1 MFTTLFKSNSRKLP
15 NKHLSEFEKKEALN
29 KTCFVQNLGLEIG
42 LPVNGWNFGA
52 SHISQVGM
60 TTFLPVRTFQRQTLI
75 RVQTIGQLGPNILG
89 SMIPYIH
96 QPTSVLNTAQL
107 PNLICGAI
115 LEATWWAKEL
125 RIAVPTSHAR
135 QEGKWAEDSR
145 ATGRRYKCMRWIGL
159 GRLY

>member
-75 RVQTIGQLGPNILG
+75 RVQTIGQLGPSLSFKNFRRTLDLADRLDNFQHM
-89 SMIPYIH
+89 S
-96 QPTSVLNTAQL
+96 SVQNPSVFLSW
-107 PNLICGAI
+107 LIN
-115 LEATWWAKEL
+115 
-125 RIAVPTSHAR
+125 RHS
-135 QEGKWAEDSR
+135 SS
-145 ATGRRYKCMRWIGL
+145 GL
-159 GRLY
+159 LQFSIYWVV